1 MIELGGNIKLEGFD
15 NLEPA
20 KLIVIKKIV
29 GFNTKKISENNK
41 EFKGILVNLKSQE
54 PYEIEVKITTDQETV
69 ETEKDGNLF
78 YCLDKVFA
86 KILK

>member
-15 NLEPA
+15 NIEPA

-29 GFNTKKISENNK
+29 GFNTKKISEANK
-41 EFKGILVNLKSQE
+41 DFKEILVTLKSQE
-54 PYEIEVKITTDQETV
+54 PYEIEVKITADKETL
-69 ETEKDGNLF
+69 ETEKDENLF